1 MLTTL
6 PLVPANHTPP
16 PPAVTPPP
24 SLSTLVRTVTRLP
37 FGSIPSTVCNPASRY
52 HTWPAPAAA
61 PMSSLPF
68 DGILAMTRFVAGGM
82 RSTSAPR
89 WVTTQIEPK
98 PLAMSPGESAV
109 PTVAATYRGGVG
121 ELGVE
126 PGVVGGEV
134 VEFTGLAARVPPP
147 LLQPPTDD
155 AATAASRATATVCAR
170 AVMTNPPPTAD
181 SRGLR
186 RDRAAVVTEGLPAG
200 GEKMSESGSAATSH
214 TADTP

>member
-24 SLSTLVRTVTRLP
+24 SLSTLVRTVTRLS
-37 FGSIPSTVCNPASRY
+37 FGSIPSTVCSAASRY
-52 HTWPAPAAA
+52 QTCPAPTAA
-61 PMSSLPF
+61 PMSSPPR
-68 DGILAMTRFVAGGM
+68 DGILAMTRLVAGSI

-109 PTVAATYRGGVG
+109 PTEAETYRGGGG
-121 ELGVE
+121 ELGVGL
-126 PGVVGGEV
+126 GVVGDEVGEL
-134 VEFTGLAARVPPP
+134 TGLEAREPLP

-155 AATAASRATATVCAR
+155 A
-170 AVMTNPPPTAD
+170 
-181 SRGLR
+181 
-186 RDRAAVVTEGLPAG
+186 
-200 GEKMSESGSAATSH
+200 
-214 TADTP
+214 